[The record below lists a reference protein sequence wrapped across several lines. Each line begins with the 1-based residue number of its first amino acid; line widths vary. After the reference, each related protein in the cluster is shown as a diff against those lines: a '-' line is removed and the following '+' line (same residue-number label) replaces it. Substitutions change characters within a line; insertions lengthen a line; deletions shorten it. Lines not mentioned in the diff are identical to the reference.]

1 MKQNVDKN
9 GDYVKYSKLENQYDG
24 LACMYEGLT
33 ELEDGLIDLIQLV
46 KDNKSKVAR
55 KLSKGEFDITE
66 NDKDTLCYDV
76 PDIGTYINQWLSGYN
91 DTIQRGHDDFFF
103 SDEEPKSPLSAV
115 GELPEEKLLQYFESM
130 ISARYSVETGFYDY
144 KFSDSLAR
152 YAVSG
157 DSLIAL
163 SVSDSKDLAT
173 EFAQLVREILKK
185 ETFSTVRI
193 FVQCDLDEH
202 YTDLM
207 ELQCSVHKLPQE
219 FVV

>member
-1 MKQNVDKN
+1 MSFNFTLFRKNDKVTERLTNEAYDKMAKKNVDKN

-24 LACMYEGLT
+24 LTCMYEGLT

-103 SDEEPKSPLSAV
+103 SDEEPKKEF
-115 GELPEEKLLQYFESM
+115 GNYN
-130 ISARYSVETGFYDY
+130 ISN
-144 KFSDSLAR
+144 L
-152 YAVSG
+152 
-157 DSLIAL
+157 
-163 SVSDSKDLAT
+163 
-173 EFAQLVREILKK
+173 
-185 ETFSTVRI
+185 
-193 FVQCDLDEH
+193 
-202 YTDLM
+202 
-207 ELQCSVHKLPQE
+207 
-219 FVV
+219 